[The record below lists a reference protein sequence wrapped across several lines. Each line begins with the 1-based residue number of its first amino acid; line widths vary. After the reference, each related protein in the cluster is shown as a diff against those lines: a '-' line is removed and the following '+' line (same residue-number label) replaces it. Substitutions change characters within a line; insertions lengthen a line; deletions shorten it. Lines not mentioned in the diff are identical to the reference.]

1 MKITKKFLT
10 KLIQEQLDTMIGE
23 AYMDEM
29 APEEDVHKMEYGKP
43 MDEMGGDPFEEGLEE
58 ELEEDLEEE
67 RTLEEELEEL
77 MQKYEMDH
85 TKEGHGAGHG
95 RKDFDDV

>member
-29 APEEDVHKMEYGKP
+29 APEEDMHKMEYGKP
-43 MDEMGGDPFEEGLEE
+43 MDEMGGDPFEEGLDE
-58 ELEEDLEEE
+58 ELEEEM
-67 RTLEEELEEL
+67 TLEEELEEL
-77 MQKYEMDH
+77 MQAYEMSH
-85 TKEGHGAGHG
+85 AKEGHGKGHD
-95 RKDFDDV
+95 RSDFDDV

>member
-1 MKITKKFLT
+1 MKITKKYLT

-29 APEEDVHKMEYGKP
+29 GPEEDAHKMEYGKP
-43 MDEMGGDPFEEGLEE
+43 MDEMGGDPFGEGLDEE
-58 ELEEDLEEE
+58 LEEE

-77 MQKYEMDH
+77 MQTYETGH
-85 TKEGHGAGHG
+85 AKEGHGKGHD
-95 RKDFDDV
+95 RSDFDDV

>member
-29 APEEDVHKMEYGKP
+29 GPEEDVHKMEYGKP
-43 MDEMGGDPFEEGLEE
+43 MDEMGGDPFGEGL
-58 ELEEDLEEE
+58 D
-67 RTLEEELEEL
+67 EELEEL
-77 MQKYEMDH
+77 MQAYEMDH
-85 TKEGHGAGHG
+85 AKEGHGKGHD
-95 RKDFDDV
+95 RSDFDDV

>member
-1 MKITKKFLT
+1 MKITKKYLT

-29 APEEDVHKMEYGKP
+29 DHESEGVHKMEYGKP
-43 MDEMGGDPFEEGLEE
+43 MDEMGGDPFGEGLDEE
-58 ELEEDLEEE
+58 LEEE

-77 MQKYEMDH
+77 MQAYEMDH
-85 TKEGHGAGHG
+85 AKEGHGAGHG
-95 RKDFDDV
+95 RSDFDDV

>member
-29 APEEDVHKMEYGKP
+29 APEEDAHKMEYGKP
-43 MDEMGGDPFEEGLEE
+43 MDEMGGDPFAEGLDE
-58 ELEEDLEEE
+58 ELEEEM
-67 RTLEEELEEL
+67 TLEEELEEL
-77 MQKYEMDH
+77 MQAYEMDH
-85 TKEGHGAGHG
+85 AKEGHGKGHD
-95 RKDFDDV
+95 RSDFDDV